1 MFMYAFHIG
10 SLSILFL
17 FAISLLTHKM
27 IGLEIMRPFQ
37 IIYLVYLIN
46 EDRTPFFSVICF
58 LSNTGYNYLY
68 FKDHTW
74 NIRTPIKCLCFD
86 EANQNLSEW
95 IMVGTTIPSII
106 ALLVLVVIRY
116 QLNDTGSD
124 HDCKEDKTPLLSVV
138 LKYFYNRV
146 VFPVSMCT
154 LLIFFIMSFTQ
165 QDQIS
170 NYSTHLVSCFQLITL
185 SCIYFY

>member
-1 MFMYAFHIG
+1 MYAFHIG

-37 IIYLVYLIN
+37 MIYLVYLIN

-58 LSNTGYNYLY
+58 LSNTAYNYLY
-68 FKDHTW
+68 FQDHTW

-86 EANQNLSEW
+86 EANENLSEW
-95 IMVGTTIPSII
+95 IIVGSTIPSII
-106 ALLVLVVIRY
+106 ALMALVVTRY
-116 QLNDTGSD
+116 QLKDAGPD
-124 HDCKEDKTPLLSVV
+124 DRKGDKYPLLSVV
-138 LKYFYNRV
+138 LKYFYNRI

-154 LLIFFIMSFTQ
+154 LLIFFIMS
-165 QDQIS
+165 
-170 NYSTHLVSCFQLITL
+170 L
-185 SCIYFY
+185 SQ